1 MDRRRRISAA
11 AAAVAALAIAARM
24 AVAPVLAA
32 DKSVSIAGFAFH
44 PTTVTVNVGDTV
56 TWTNSDGVGHTA
68 TSSGDFDTGTIPAGG
83 SKSVTFG
90 SAGTFSYICTI
101 HSSMRGTVI
110 VRAAGGGGT
119 APDTDAAPIDP
130 SSDGD
135 ALTLVFA
142 GLGIVML
149 VGTFVVDRLLR
160 RRSGV

>member
-1 MDRRRRISAA
+1 MDRRRRISVVAA
-11 AAAVAALAIAARM
+11 AAAALAFVAGVAA
-24 AVAPVLAA
+24 APILAA
-32 DKSVSIAGFAFH
+32 DKSVSISGFAFH
-44 PTTVTVNVGDTV
+44 PQTVSVNVGDTV
-56 TWTNSDGVGHTA
+56 TWTNNDGVGHTA

-101 HSSMRGTVI
+101 HSAMRGTVI

-119 APDTDAAPIDP
+119 TPNTDAAPIDP
-130 SSDGD
+130 SGDSD
-135 ALTLVFA
+135 ALSLVLA

-149 VGTFVVDRLLR
+149 AGTFVVDRLLR